1 MIKIYEMDQLDTW
14 VTCSFTEL
22 CQRSNLD
29 SDFVVQC
36 VEVGIAD
43 PQGSS
48 NSPVEWSFTSNA
60 AIRIQKAYR
69 LQRDLE
75 IDLNGLAVVLDL
87 LDEVETLQ
95 GELTSLRK
103 RLAHWE
109 RS

>member
-14 VTCSFTEL
+14 VTCTFHEL
-22 CQRSNLD
+22 CQRGNLAT
-29 SDFVVQC
+29 DFVISC

-43 PQGSS
+43 PQGD
-48 NSPVEWSFTSNA
+48 SPVEWSFTSNA

-87 LDEVETLQ
+87 LDEVEGLQ
-95 GELTSLRK
+95 EEIRSLRK

-109 RS
+109 HS